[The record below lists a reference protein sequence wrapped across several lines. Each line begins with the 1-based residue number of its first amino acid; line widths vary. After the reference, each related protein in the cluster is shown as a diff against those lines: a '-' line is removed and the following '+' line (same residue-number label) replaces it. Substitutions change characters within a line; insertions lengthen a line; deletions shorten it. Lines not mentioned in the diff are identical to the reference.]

1 MSRVDI
7 SPEQRAADAAGP
19 AIAAIR
25 AVASETTRYSP
36 MGMRPPLL
44 VCPGRHAGWITLYD
58 QHGGRHPT
66 PCCLILDARVE
77 WYYAHPDDIHVFR
90 VPSDLETVEVSSV
103 CQRRS
108 QHAGAHGPRRRQLDG
123 SDFCGAPLL
132 FSEVVD
138 AGELGGPPFA
148 IPFVDYLDYSH
159 EAIIRGLREQR
170 RLCAARH
177 ATWPDHRGRAVCGA
191 LLWSVVAN
199 GNSVEYA
206 ADEAELTPERAGELL
221 LRALGAV
228 WTWRS
233 REANGLRSAMG
244 TINEAAERLRDAALR
259 GRAE

>member
-7 SPEQRAADAAGP
+7 SPEQRAADAA

-25 AVASETTRYSP
+25 AVVSETTRYSP

-44 VCPGRHAGWITLYD
+44 ICPGRHAGWITLYD
-58 QHGGRHPT
+58 DHGERHET
-66 PCCLILDARVE
+66 PCCLIRDARQE
-77 WYYAHPDDIHVFR
+77 WHYAHPDRLHVAR
-90 VPSDLETVEVSSV
+90 VPSDLEWINDGADVWGGHVEGGEGGLV
-103 CQRRS
+103 
-108 QHAGAHGPRRRQLDG
+108 L
-123 SDFCGAPLL
+123 
-132 FSEVVD
+132 D
-138 AGELGGPPFA
+138 AGELGGPA
-148 IPFVDYLDYSH
+148 YSIPFVDYLDYSH

-206 ADEAELTPERAGELL
+206 ADEAELTPERAAELL

-233 REANGLRSAMG
+233 REANGLRMRETA
-244 TINEAAERLRDAALR
+244 
-259 GRAE
+259 